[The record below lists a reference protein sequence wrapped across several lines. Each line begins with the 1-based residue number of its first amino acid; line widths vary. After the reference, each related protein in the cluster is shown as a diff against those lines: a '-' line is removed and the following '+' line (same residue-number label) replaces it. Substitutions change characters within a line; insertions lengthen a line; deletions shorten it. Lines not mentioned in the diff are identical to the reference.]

1 MINRPSSFNFFRRI
15 KKVLGFDVGADTPL
29 GSLTSRPGS
38 SSAEVRLPRGVGE
51 RLVPQSG
58 FGRRWLLMGLV
69 MIIASMVQ
77 AQYLPLTR
85 LNTVYPMGGKAGST
99 NEVEVTG
106 LDLEEVKL
114 FTAIHP
120 GITAKPKEGAEN
132 RFIVTIAPNVPT
144 GFYEVRIGGRFGL
157 SNPRAFLVSDHA
169 ERLDPGGNSAVDK
182 AVELPLNMAVHGRA
196 DGNLADYYRVQ
207 LKAGQR
213 VGVECLARELD
224 SRLEPAVTVLDANGK
239 ELLRRQ
245 FEGQLNFTAPAD
257 GTYLVRVSDA
267 LFRGGAEYF
276 YRLEVTTVPQV
287 EFAVPSLLTA
297 GKEQKV
303 TLYGHRLPGA
313 KASTLKDS
321 RGQLLEQ
328 VEVSVNPPQVPPT
341 AFSIMAARPAS
352 AGIPVF
358 EYRFQGGNPVLFELA
373 SAPVVLETEP
383 NQAPAKPQK
392 LTLPAEISGQFY
404 PARDRDYFDFEA
416 QKGQVWWV
424 EVIAQRL
431 GQNCDPFLLI
441 QRVTTNQAGA
451 EQLGDIREAYDSDA
465 NIGGREFN
473 TANRDPVVRLEIPE
487 NGTYRIQLRDLFNE
501 SRDNPS
507 LTYHLSIRSEKPD
520 FSLVAA
526 PDVPPPAKDD
536 QRTVPVWTTAL
547 RQGEV
552 QVVDVF
558 AFRRDNFN
566 GEIELSVEGLTAGM
580 KAAPAK
586 IEAGRNTASVL
597 LMVEDKMV
605 NWAGTVWIVGRSKIG
620 NQEVMRQAVGGTVIW
635 PVADF
640 NNEAAKSRLT
650 SEMAL
655 SVIGTEA
662 APIAIAPTDSS
673 KVWEVAAN
681 GKVSIPLTVTRH
693 GEYNAALKMK
703 AAGLAG
709 IEKLKELDIDGKAT
723 NVVVEVNVAELKLP
737 EGTHSFFL
745 HTRTTGK
752 YRNNPEA
759 ATAAEQAAKEAE
771 KAFNDASAETKK
783 ANEAAAAAGKA
794 LDEANKL
801 LTTTS
806 PADKAGVEAKA
817 KAAKEA
823 KAAAEKVVAEA
834 SAKQKEA
841 EAKKNEMA
849 NRAKAATEK
858 AKPRDA
864 SIGVFSSPITIKVIP
879 APVAA
884 VEKK

>member
-1 MINRPSSFNFFRRI
+1 
-15 KKVLGFDVGADTPL
+15 
-29 GSLTSRPGS
+29 
-38 SSAEVRLPRGVGE
+38 
-51 RLVPQSG
+51 
-58 FGRRWLLMGLV
+58 
-69 MIIASMVQ
+69 MVQ

-114 FTAIHP
+114 FTATHP

-157 SNPRAFLVSDHA
+157 SNPRAFLVSVHA

-182 AVELPLNMAVHGRA
+182 AFELPLNMAVHGRA

-239 ELLRRQ
+239 ELLRQR
-245 FEGQLNFTAPAD
+245 FEGQLNFTSPAD
-257 GTYLVRVSDA
+257 GAYLVRVNDA
-267 LFRGGAEYF
+267 LFRGGPEYF

-287 EFAVPSLLTA
+287 EFALPAMLTS
-297 GKEQKV
+297 GKEQNV
-303 TLYGHRLPGA
+303 TFYGHRLPGG
-313 KASTLKDS
+313 KASAVKDS

-328 VEVSVNPPQVPPT
+328 VEVAVTPPAVPPT

-358 EYRFQGGNPVLFELA
+358 EYRFQGSHPVLFELV
-373 SAPVVLETEP
+373 SAPVVLEAEP
-383 NQAPAKPQK
+383 NQAPAKAQK
-392 LTLPAEISGQFY
+392 LTLPAEVGGQFY

-424 EVIAQRL
+424 EITAQRL
-431 GQNCDPFLLI
+431 GHNCDPFLVI
-441 QRVTTNQAGA
+441 QRVSTNQAGV

-473 TANRDPVVRLEIPE
+473 TVHRDPVVRLEIPE

-501 SRDNPS
+501 SRDNPA
-507 LTYHLSIRSEKPD
+507 LTYHLSIRTEKPD
-520 FSLVAA
+520 FGLVAA

-536 QRTVPVWTTAL
+536 QRMVPVWTTAL

-566 GEIELSVEGLTAGM
+566 GEIELSVEGLSAGM
-580 KAAPAK
+580 KAAPAR
-586 IEAGRNTASVL
+586 IEAGRSTASVL
-597 LMVEDKMV
+597 LMAEDKTV
-605 NWAGTVWIVGRSKIG
+605 NWAGTIWIVGRSKID
-620 NQEVMRQAVGGTVIW
+620 NKEVMRQAVGGTVIW

-640 NNEAAKSRLT
+640 NNEMAKSRLT
-650 SEMAL
+650 GEMAV
-655 SVIGTEA
+655 SVIGAES
-662 APIAIAPTDSS
+662 APIAIAPTEN

-693 GEYNAALKMK
+693 GEYNAALKLK
-703 AAGLAG
+703 AAGFAG

-723 NVVVEVNVAELKLP
+723 NAVVEVNVAELKLP

-759 ATAAEQAAKEAE
+759 ATAAEQAVKEAD
-771 KAFNDASAETKK
+771 KVLADATVEAKK
-783 ANEAAAAAGKA
+783 ANEAVVSAGKA
-794 LDEANKL
+794 VEEANKL

-806 PADKAGVEAKA
+806 PADKAGAEAKV
-817 KAAKEA
+817 KAASEA
-823 KAAAEKVVAEA
+823 KVAAEKVAA
-834 SAKQKEA
+834 DAAAKQKEA
-841 EAKKNEMA
+841 EAKKADMA
-849 NRAKAATEK
+849 NRSKAATEK

-864 SIGVFSSPITIKVIP
+864 SIGVFSSPITIKVTAVP
-879 APVAA
+879 APVE
-884 VEKK
+884 VKKWDAGASNLWR

>member
-1 MINRPSSFNFFRRI
+1 MSACSFIGEVGRKLRTPIAPAGLRI
-15 KKVLGFDVGADTPL
+15 ELRTSKAGVFQWIVTVLL
-29 GSLTSRPGS
+29 LLT
-38 SSAEVRLPRGVGE
+38 
-51 RLVPQSG
+51 
-58 FGRRWLLMGLV
+58 
-69 MIIASMVQ
+69 ISMVQ

-114 FTAIHP
+114 FTATHP

-169 ERLDPGGNSAVDK
+169 ERLDSGGNSAVDK
-182 AVELPLNMAVHGRA
+182 AFELPLNMAVHGRA

-239 ELLRRQ
+239 ELLRQR
-245 FEGQLNFTAPAD
+245 FEGQLNFQAPAD
-257 GTYLVRVSDA
+257 GAYLVRVSDA
-267 LFRGGAEYF
+267 LFRGGPEYF

-287 EFAVPSLLTA
+287 EVAVPATLTA
-297 GKEQKV
+297 GKAQKV
-303 TLYGHRLPGA
+303 TLFGHRLPGA
-313 KASTLKDS
+313 KASTVKDS
-321 RGQLLEQ
+321 RGQLMEQ
-328 VEVSVNPPQVPPT
+328 VEVMLTPPREPTT
-341 AFSIMAARPAS
+341 AFSIMSARPAS
-352 AGIPVF
+352 AGISVF
-358 EYRFQGGNPVLFELA
+358 EYRYQKSNPVLFELVN
-373 SAPVVLETEP
+373 APVVLEAEP
-383 NQAPAKPQK
+383 NQLPAKPQK
-392 LTLPAEISGQFY
+392 LTLPVEISGQFF

-424 EVIAQRL
+424 EIIAQRL
-431 GQNCDPFLLI
+431 GQNCDPFLVI
-441 QRVTTNQAGA
+441 QRVSTNQAGT

-473 TANRDPVVRLEIPE
+473 TVHRDPMVRLEIPE
-487 NGTYRIQLRDLFNE
+487 NGIYRIQLRDLFNE
-501 SRDNPS
+501 SRDNPA
-507 LTYHLSIRSEKPD
+507 LTYHLSIRTEKPD
-520 FSLVAA
+520 FNLVAA

-536 QRTVPVWTTAL
+536 QRMVPVWTTAL
-547 RQGEV
+547 RQGEA

-558 AFRRDNFN
+558 AFRRDNFS
-566 GEIELSVEGLTAGM
+566 GEIELSVEGLSAGM
-580 KAAPAK
+580 KAVPTK

-597 LMVEDKMV
+597 LMAEDKTV

-640 NNEAAKSRLT
+640 NNEMAKSRLT
-650 SEMAL
+650 GEMAV
-655 SVIGTEA
+655 SVIGAES
-662 APIAIAPTDSS
+662 APIAITPTEIN
-673 KVWEVAAN
+673 KVWEVPAN
-681 GKVSIPLTVTRH
+681 GKVSIPLTVTRN

-703 AAGLAG
+703 ATGFAG

-723 NVVVEVNVAELKLP
+723 NAVVEVNVAELKLP

-759 ATAAEQAAKEAE
+759 ATAAEQAVKEAD
-771 KAFNDASAETKK
+771 KVLADATAEAKK
-783 ANEAAAAAGKA
+783 ANEAVVAAGKA
-794 LDEANKL
+794 VEEANKL

-806 PADKAGVEAKA
+806 PADKAVAEAKV
-817 KAAKEA
+817 KAASEA
-823 KAAAEKVVAEA
+823 KVAAEKVAA
-834 SAKQKEA
+834 DAAAKQKEA
-841 EAKKNEMA
+841 EAKKADMA
-849 NRAKAATEK
+849 NKSKAATEK

-864 SIGVFSSPITIKVIP
+864 SIGVFSSPITIKVTAVP
-879 APVAA
+879 APVE
-884 VEKK
+884 VKK